1 MSGAAA
7 AGVIPA
13 RFGSTRFPGK
23 PLHVIAGKPLIQW
36 VYERASAAELL
47 DSVVVATDD
56 ERIFQAVLSF
66 GGRAVMTRSDHPTG
80 TDRIAEV
87 VEGLDC
93 HIVVN
98 IQGDEPLIEP
108 ALIDRAVSHFTSLPG
123 FRFGSAMTQLSSEDD
138 INNPNIVKV
147 VAASDGRALY
157 FSRSPIPY
165 RRAKTPLPVYQ
176 HIGFYVYSRE
186 FLLAFPKMQP
196 SPLEQAEC
204 LEQLRALEN
213 GVRIDMIET
222 DYRGAGVDT
231 PEDAARVEKIL
242 SPGE

>member
-1 MSGAAA
+1 
-7 AGVIPA
+7 VC
-13 RFGSTRFPGK
+13 
-23 PLHVIAGKPLIQW
+23 
-36 VYERASAAELL
+36 ERAAAAELL
-47 DSVVVATDD
+47 DLVVVATDD

-66 GGRAVMTRSDHPTG
+66 GGRALMTCPDHLTG

-87 VEGLDC
+87 AAGIDC
-93 HIVVN
+93 RLVVN

-108 ALIDRAVSHFTSLPG
+108 ALIDRAVSHFSSLPG
-123 FRFGSAMTQLSSEDD
+123 FRFGSAMTPLSSEDD

-147 VAASDGRALY
+147 AAASDGRALY

-165 RRAKTPLPVYQ
+165 RRAKTSLPVYQ

-186 FLLAFPKMQP
+186 FLLAFPKMPP

-231 PEDAARVEKIL
+231 PEDADRVEKIL
-242 SPGE
+242 LPRD